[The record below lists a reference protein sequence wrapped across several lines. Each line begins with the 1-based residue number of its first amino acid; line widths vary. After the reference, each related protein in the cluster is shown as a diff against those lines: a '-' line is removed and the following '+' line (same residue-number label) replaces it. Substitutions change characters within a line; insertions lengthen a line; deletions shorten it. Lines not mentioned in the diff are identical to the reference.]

1 MKRFLSA
8 NSFVLSI
15 FCVVLLAGLLPELG
29 GPGSPLPIR
38 TLRSIGI
45 FLIFF
50 NQGVQLPGEELRRGL
65 VNWRLH
71 LLVQSAVYLVFP
83 LLTFLLLHL
92 AGDLLEQP
100 DLRRGFLYLS
110 FVPTTITSAVALT
123 GMAGGAVSGALF
135 NCTLSAVLGVFITP
149 ALSVAFLGA
158 GESEGAVTLAETLL
172 GVATTILLPLGLG
185 QAARHWLSALYQR
198 HKVFFKRLNSGIILY
213 IIWVAFCQ
221 SFLRDT
227 WSQVPPASLLLTFAG
242 VILLMLAMSAGIW
255 AVSGWAG
262 FPKPV
267 RIAAFFSGSQK
278 TLAMG
283 LPLSALIF
291 PPDMELSLILLPLL
305 IYHPAQLILGGW
317 MIPRFQR
324 GADSSGA
331 VSSRKS

>member
-8 NSFVLSI
+8 NSFVLSLL
-15 FCVVLLAGLLPELG
+15 CTVLLAGLIPELG
-29 GPGSPLPIR
+29 GPSSVLPIHM
-38 TLRSIGI
+38 LRSIGI

-65 VNWRLH
+65 INWRLH
-71 LLVQSAVYLVFP
+71 LMVQSAVYLVFP

-92 AGDLLEQP
+92 GGGLLEQP

-123 GMAGGAVSGALF
+123 GMAHGAVTGALF

-158 GESEGAVTLAETLL
+158 GESEGSVTLVETLL
-172 GVATTILLPLGLG
+172 SVATTILLPLGLG
-185 QAARHWLSALYQR
+185 QAARGKLSTFYHR

-213 IIWVAFCQ
+213 IIWAAFCQ

-227 WSQVPPASLLLTFAG
+227 WNQVPPASLLMSFIG
-242 VILLMLAMSAGIW
+242 VLLLLLIMSAGLW
-255 AVSGWAG
+255 TVSGWGG
-262 FPKPV
+262 FPTPV
-267 RIAAFFSGSQK
+267 RIAALFSGSQK

-291 PPDMELSLILLPLL
+291 PPETELSLILLPLL
-305 IYHPAQLILGGW
+305 MYHPAQLILGGW
-317 MIPRFQR
+317 MIPGFQR
-324 GADSSGA
+324 LSAIT
-331 VSSRKS
+331 

>member
-8 NSFVLSI
+8 NSFVLGI
-15 FCVVLLAGLLPELG
+15 LGVVLLAGLAPGLG
-29 GPGSPLPIR
+29 GADSPLPVRGIR
-38 TLRSIGI
+38 TLGI

-83 LLTFLLLHL
+83 LVTFALLWLT
-92 AGDLLEQP
+92 GDLIAHP
-100 DLRRGFLYLS
+100 DLRRGFIYLS

-123 GMAGGAVSGALF
+123 SMAGGAVSGALF

-158 GESEGAVTLAETLL
+158 GDAEGGISLGGTLGNIAM
-172 GVATTILLPLGLG
+172 TILLPLGLG
-185 QAARHWLSALYQR
+185 QVARHWLKDFYHR
-198 HKVFFKRLNSGIILY
+198 HKTFFKRLNSGIILY
-213 IIWVAFCQ
+213 IVWEAFCQ
-221 SFLRDT
+221 SFLRNV
-227 WSQVPPASLLLTFAG
+227 WQQVEPSALLITLAG
-242 VILLMLAMSAGIW
+242 VLVLLCGMSAALWLATG
-255 AVSGWAG
+255 ALG
-262 FPKPV
+262 FPKPT
-267 RIAAFFSGSQK
+267 RIAAFFCGSQK

-291 PPDMELSLILLPLL
+291 PPDVELSLLLLPLL

-324 GADSSGA
+324 AAASNGADCSRSG
-331 VSSRKS
+331 

>member
-15 FCVVLLAGLLPELG
+15 FCVVLLAGLIPEFG
-29 GPGSPLPIR
+29 GPASPLPIR
-38 TLRSIGI
+38 RLRSIGI

-71 LLVQSAVYLVFP
+71 LMVQSAVYLIFP
-83 LLTFLLLHL
+83 LLTFLLLWL

-185 QAARHWLSALYQR
+185 QAARGLLSRFYHR

-242 VILLMLAMSAGIW
+242 VILILLSMSAGLW

-262 FPKPV
+262 FPNPV

-305 IYHPAQLILGGW
+305 LYHPAQLILGGW
-317 MIPRFQR
+317 MIQRFQN
-324 GADSSGA
+324 SA
-331 VSSRKS
+331 VLKP

>member
-8 NSFVLSI
+8 NSFVVSI
-15 FCVVLLAGLLPELG
+15 FCIVLLAGLLPEMG
-29 GPGSPLPIR
+29 GPDSPLPIR

-71 LLVQSAVYLVFP
+71 LMVQSAVYLIFP
-83 LLTFLLLHL
+83 LLTFLLLQL
-92 AGDLLEQP
+92 GGGLLEQP

-123 GMAGGAVSGALF
+123 GMANGSVSGALF

-158 GESEGAVTLAETLL
+158 GEAEGSVTLAETLL
-172 GVATTILLPLGLG
+172 NVATTILVPLALG
-185 QAARHWLSALYQR
+185 QAARRPLSAFYSR

-227 WSQVPPASLLLTFAG
+227 WSQVPPTSLLLTFAG
-242 VILLMLAMSAGIW
+242 VIFILLTMSAGLW
-255 AVSGWAG
+255 TVSGLAG

-305 IYHPAQLILGGW
+305 IYHPAQLVFGGW
-317 MIPRFQR
+317 MIPRFSASQLA
-324 GADSSGA
+324 ADL
-331 VSSRKS
+331 